1 MIKERLVLI
10 GTPGAGKSL
19 VGKAAAARMEVP
31 CLDTESHM
39 KGRGVD
45 VAQLF
50 REDPVELVAQE
61 VLALEELLNA
71 EPGVI
76 ATTGEIVRTEL
87 GRNALSTAQSYSP
100 VVLLQVPFEVA
111 RARLQN
117 HGDTNRPTLVN
128 EEGAL
133 RVFRLRQPWFEETST
148 HEVNAARHPI
158 DVAEDLV
165 RIAQQAALLRV
176 EE

>member
-1 MIKERLVLI
+1 MLKERLVLI

-31 CLDTESHM
+31 FHDTELHM

-50 REDPVELVAQE
+50 REDPVELVTQE
-61 VLALEELLNA
+61 VLALQELLDA

-87 GRNALSTAQSYSP
+87 GRNALSAAQSYGP
-100 VVLLQVPFEVA
+100 VVLLQIPFEVA
-111 RARLQN
+111 RACLRN
-117 HGDTNRPTLVN
+117 RGDTDRPALVN
-128 EEGAL
+128 EKGAL
-133 RVFRLRQPWFEETST
+133 RVFILRQPWFEEAST
-148 HEVNAARHPI
+148 HEVDAAHHPV
-158 DVAEDLV
+158 DVLEDLV
-165 RIAQQAALLRV
+165 RIAQMAALLRA